1 VSDSIRFDRAAEFYD
16 RTRSISDEAMARTV
30 ETVGAE
36 LRGRGRVLEVGVG
49 TGLLALP
56 LREAGIDVVGVDISA
71 PMLGKLLEKS
81 GGTPALPVAHA
92 DATRMPFVEGGF
104 GAAYLRWVLHLIPD
118 WRGVLD
124 EVVRVVRGGGVF
136 LANLGNYGGARRE
149 IQLRFGELA
158 GVSTEPAGLTW
169 SGFDE
174 LDAEMARHGAMLR
187 VLPAIDE
194 GGGGTLEEFLEG
206 IDENRYSWTWPVAED
221 VRRRTAAQLR
231 AWTIARFG
239 PLDEPRDDEHATVW
253 RVYDL
258 P

>member
-1 VSDSIRFDRAAEFYD
+1 MSDSVRFDRAAEFYD

-30 ETVGAE
+30 EAVGAE
-36 LRGRGRVLEVGVG
+36 LRGRGRVLEIGVG

-56 LREAGIDVVGVDISA
+56 LHEAGIDVVGVDLSA
-71 PMLGKLLEKS
+71 PMLGKLVEKA
-81 GGTPALPVAHA
+81 GGAPRFPLVLA
-92 DATRMPFVEGGF
+92 DATRMPFGAGAF

-124 EVVRVVRGGGVF
+124 EVVRVVGGGGVF
-136 LANLGNYGGARRE
+136 LANLGAYGGSRRE
-149 IQLRFGELA
+149 IQLRFGEIA

-174 LDAEMARHGAMLR
+174 LDAEMAGRGATLR
-187 VLPAIDE
+187 VLPEIHE
-194 GGGGTLEEFLEG
+194 GRGGTLGEFLDG

-221 VRRRTAAQLR
+221 LRRRAAAELR
-231 AWTIARFG
+231 PWAAERFG
-239 PLDEPRDDEHATVW
+239 PLDEPGDYEHATVW
-253 RVYDL
+253 RVYEL